1 LNKGLVEEVEK
12 LLIEGLKPEQLI
24 YYGLE
29 YKYITL
35 YLTREI
41 KYDEMFNKLNIA
53 IRQFAKRQMT
63 WFRKMEKEGAVI
75 HWLDEGLPFG
85 KKLQMAISLAGY

>member
-1 LNKGLVEEVEK
+1 MIEEVEA
-12 LLIEGLKPEQLI
+12 LLSEGLKPEDLV

-35 YLTREI
+35 YLIQKIE
-41 KYDEMFNKLNIA
+41 YDEMVRKLNIA
-53 IRQFAKRQMT
+53 IHQFAKRQMT

-75 HWLDEGLPFG
+75 HWLKENIPF
-85 KKLQMAISLAGY
+85 KEKLRAAIGLAGF